1 MQNFVSLSKVLDVL
15 KCNQVTRTVL
25 MYIFTAYL
33 PGLMSIF
40 RSLITW
46 SPLVNYVQPYQDTE

>member
-46 SPLVNYVQPYQDTE
+46 SVLQPYQDTE